1 MSLAAGAA
9 GVNAKILS
17 LFALMMLQTCTT
29 FFLAFMQLFALQLN
43 CMNSERIKLQK
54 KASDVVHMNSEDVK
68 YSIKAY

>member
-17 LFALMMLQTCTT
+17 LFALMMLQTGTT

-43 CMNSERIKLQK
+43 CMNSERIKLQNK
-54 KASDVVHMNSEDVK
+54 HQM
-68 YSIKAY
+68 